1 MSSPLYRF
9 ASWAAVF
16 ALVLLSLVPGSVRP
30 HTGLPGPVEHFLA
43 YFLTGVLLGARKRGT
58 AYRIAV
64 AVSLSIA
71 SGIFELLQN
80 FVPGRE
86 AGVFDFLVS
95 SGGAAFGVCA
105 VAIACH
111 YMYGRKDATERS
123 SIEKECRSNR
133 RSATESV
140 RRR

>member
-1 MSSPLYRF
+1 MSSSPLYRF
-9 ASWAAVF
+9 ASWAVVL
-16 ALVLLSLVPGSVRP
+16 ALAFLSLVPGSVRP

-43 YFLTGVLLGARKRGT
+43 YFLTAVVLGARKRGT

-86 AGVFDFLVS
+86 AGMLDFIVS
-95 SGGAAFGVCA
+95 SGGAACGVCA
-105 VAIACH
+105 IAIACH
-111 YMYGRKDATERS
+111 YMCSRKQR
-123 SIEKECRSNR
+123 CG
-133 RSATESV
+133 
-140 RRR
+140 